1 MCVFFMMPNLLIML
15 YRNIELCELQVQD
28 IKFGCVGPAPYY
40 IPHFKVHLD
49 GRKGWQNKA
58 GYDGP
63 RESAVF
69 CSC

>member
-1 MCVFFMMPNLLIML
+1 ML

-28 IKFGCVGPAPYY
+28 IRMGCVGPAPYY

-49 GRKGWQNKA
+49 GRKGWQSKA

-69 CSC
+69 HSCCRLIRD